1 MVLVS
6 VAMLSYNHEKYI
18 AHAIESVLSQTF
30 EDLELIIVDD
40 GSKDNSRH
48 IIKEYSA
55 KDPRVKPMF
64 HERNFG
70 IARGANDCLKSASGE
85 YFGFIGSDDLWVP
98 NKIEK
103 QLKVIKKDTEKIVW
117 SEGQI
122 INGNGELTGGTTT
135 ELLFS
140 PVKKSGHIF
149 QELLREDFILGQS
162 ILMKTD
168 IAQKYSF
175 NENLRYVND
184 HQFLIDIAKD
194 HDFVFMPEPLA
205 LYRLHG
211 QNITSKN
218 QKLWFKERI
227 MLRNHLIEKY
237 GTEISAQSLADMYYK
252 IGHAYA
258 GLDQKELAR
267 YFYTKA
273 VLVDP
278 LRSHTPLYMILA
290 LTNGEGLVGGTLQS
304 SYNKVLMAST
314 KFLGEMRFWCR

>member
-1 MVLVS
+1 LVLVS
-6 VAMLSYNHEKYI
+6 VAMLSYNHEKYL
-18 AHAIESVLSQTF
+18 AQAIESVLNQTIQ
-30 EDLELIIVDD
+30 DLELIIVDD

-55 KDPRVKPMF
+55 KDPRVKPVF

-70 IARGANDCLKSASGE
+70 IARGANDCLKTASGE

-98 NKIEK
+98 SKIEK
-103 QLKVIKKDTEKIVW
+103 QLKVLEKDPEKIVW

-122 INGNGELTGGTTT
+122 INGKGDLTGGTMT
-135 ELLFS
+135 ELLYS

-149 QELLREDFILGQS
+149 QELLREDFIFGQS
-162 ILMKTD
+162 ILMKTE
-168 IAQKYSF
+168 IAQKFSF

-184 HQFLIDIAKD
+184 HQFFIDIARE
-194 HDFVFMPEPLA
+194 HEFVFMPESLA
-205 LYRLHG
+205 KYRLHG
-211 QNITSKN
+211 QNTTSKN

-227 MLRNHLIEKY
+227 MLRNYLIEKY
-237 GTEISAQSLADMYYK
+237 GADISAESLADMYYK

-258 GLDQKELAR
+258 GLGKKELAK

-273 VLVDP
+273 ILVDP

-290 LTNGEGLVGGTLQS
+290 LTNGEGVIGSALQS
-304 SYNKVLMAST
+304 SYNKVIMAST
-314 KFLGEMRFWCR
+314 KFLG

>member
-18 AHAIESVLSQTF
+18 GQAIESVLNQTIR
-30 EDLELIIVDD
+30 DLELIIVDD

-48 IIKEYSA
+48 IIKEYSSR
-55 KDPRVKPMF
+55 DPRVKPVF

-70 IARGANDCLKSASGE
+70 IARGANDCLKNASGK

-98 NKIEK
+98 SKTEK
-103 QLKVIKKDTEKIVW
+103 QLKVIEKNPEKIVW

-122 INGNGELTGGTTT
+122 INGDGDLTGHTMT

-140 PVKKSGHIF
+140 PTKKSGHIF
-149 QELLREDFILGQS
+149 QELLREDFIFGQS
-162 ILMKTD
+162 ILMKTE

-184 HQFLIDIAKD
+184 HQYFIDIARE

-205 LYRLHG
+205 RYRLHG

-218 QKLWFKERI
+218 MQLWFKERI
-227 MLRNHLIEKY
+227 ILRNYLIKKY
-237 GTEISAQSLADMYYK
+237 GEDISAESLADIYYK

-258 GLDQKELAR
+258 GLEQKELAR

-273 VLVDP
+273 ILVDP

-290 LTNGEGLVGGTLQS
+290 LTNGEGLIGAALQS
-304 SYNKVLMAST
+304 SYNKVLMTST
-314 KFLGEMRFWCR
+314 KYLG

>member
-6 VAMLSYNHEKYI
+6 VGMLSYNHEAYI
-18 AHAIESVLSQTF
+18 AQAIESVLNQTVK
-30 EDLELIIVDD
+30 DLELIIVDD
-40 GSKDNSRH
+40 GSRDNSRH

-55 KDPRVKPMF
+55 KDPRVKPVF

-70 IARGANDCLKSASGE
+70 IARGANDCLKNASGE
-85 YFGFIGSDDLWVP
+85 YFGFLGSDDLWVP
-98 NKIEK
+98 SKIEK
-103 QLKVIKKDTEKIVW
+103 QLKVVEKDPEKIVW

-122 INGNGELTGGTTT
+122 INGDGDLTGGTAT

-140 PVKKSGHIF
+140 PTRKSGYIF
-149 QELLREDFILGQS
+149 QELLREDFIFGQS
-162 ILMKTD
+162 ILMKTE
-168 IAQKYSF
+168 IAQRYSF

-184 HQFLIDIAKD
+184 HQYFIDLSRE
-194 HDFVFMPEPLA
+194 HEFVFMPEPLA
-205 LYRLHG
+205 QYRLHG

-218 QKLWFKERI
+218 MQLWFKERI
-227 MLRNHLIEKY
+227 MLRNYLIKKY
-237 GTEISAQSLADMYYK
+237 GEDISSESKADIYYK

-258 GLDQKELAR
+258 GLEQKELAR

-273 VLVDP
+273 ILVDP

-290 LTNGEGLVGGTLQS
+290 LTNGEGVIGSALQS

-314 KFLGEMRFWCR
+314 KYLG

>member
-6 VAMLSYNHEKYI
+6 VGMLSYNHEKYI
-18 AHAIESVLSQTF
+18 AQAIESVLNQTIQ
-30 EDLELIIVDD
+30 DLELIIIDD

-55 KDPRVKPMF
+55 KDPRVKPIF

-70 IARGANDCLKSASGE
+70 ISRGANDCLKSATGE

-98 NKIEK
+98 SKIEK
-103 QLKVIKKDTEKIVW
+103 QLKVVEKNPEKIIW

-122 INGNGELTGGTTT
+122 INGDGDLTGRTMT

-140 PVKKSGHIF
+140 PAKKSGHIF
-149 QELLREDFILGQS
+149 QELLREDFIFGQS
-162 ILMKTD
+162 ILMKTE
-168 IAQKYSF
+168 IAQKYNF

-184 HQFLIDIAKD
+184 HQYFIDLSRE
-194 HDFVFMPEPLA
+194 HEFVFMPEALA
-205 LYRLHG
+205 KYRLHG

-218 QKLWFKERI
+218 MQLWFKERI
-227 MLRNHLIEKY
+227 MLRNYLIKKY
-237 GTEISAQSLADMYYK
+237 GEDISSESLADIYYK

-258 GLDQKELAR
+258 GLEQKELAR

-273 VLVDP
+273 ILVDP

-290 LTNGEGLVGGTLQS
+290 LTNGEGFIGSALQS
-304 SYNKVLMAST
+304 SYNKVLMTST
-314 KFLGEMRFWCR
+314 KFLG

>member
-6 VAMLSYNHEKYI
+6 VGMLSYNHEKYI
-18 AHAIESVLSQTF
+18 AQAIESVLNQTIY
-30 EDLELIIVDD
+30 DLELIIIDD
-40 GSKDNSRH
+40 GSKDNSRR

-55 KDPRVKPMF
+55 KDPRVKPIF

-70 IARGANDCLKSASGE
+70 IARGANDCLKNASGE
-85 YFGFIGSDDLWVP
+85 YFGFLGSDDLWEP
-98 NKIEK
+98 SKTEK
-103 QLKVIKKDTEKIVW
+103 QLKILEKDPEKVVW

-122 INGNGELTGGTTT
+122 INGDGDLTGRTMT

-140 PVKKSGHIF
+140 PTKKSGYIF
-149 QELLREDFILGQS
+149 QELLREDFIFGQS
-162 ILMKTD
+162 ILMKTE

-184 HQFLIDIAKD
+184 HQYFIDLSREHEFI
-194 HDFVFMPEPLA
+194 FMPESLA
-205 LYRLHG
+205 KYRMHG

-218 QKLWFKERI
+218 HKLWFKERI
-227 MLRNHLIEKY
+227 ILRNYLLKKY
-237 GTEISAQSLADMYYK
+237 GTDISTESLADIYYK

-258 GLDQKELAR
+258 GLEQKELAR

-273 VLVDP
+273 IFVDP

-290 LTNGEGLVGGTLQS
+290 LTNGEGLIGSTLQS

-314 KFLGEMRFWCR
+314 KHLS